1 MSLAFRPGYRIFV
14 FEEPIDMRSGFDR
27 LAMLVRERMHKTLVD
42 GDLFV
47 FLGNNRRRMKAL
59 CFDGTGL
66 VLVSKRLDYGRFMR
80 PRELESAEITTE
92 ELDLL
97 LRGAVFRRTYFG
109 ETALTRF
116 SNGLMVSSDAADRT
130 GKQHRVSS

>member
-1 MSLAFRPGYRIFV
+1 
-14 FEEPIDMRSGFDR
+14 MRSGFDR

-116 SNGLMVSSDAADRT
+116 SSGLKVSSDAADRT